1 MRRHPGN
8 VNSLGLTLVFDDG
21 PCHVKEIQAGGLAD
35 LENSRLRSVN
45 FTSEQLQVHDQV
57 IFVNGTSDSRGMA
70 KELHT
75 ASLMTMCVWRPAQT
89 SSTRPPET
97 SPEPAEALLT
107 GAPQQHHQVAPPR
120 AAPQPYAPVAPAAV
134 PTPGGGW
141 PAHAPTMPTAVPT
154 PPPTTATYLPATPAS
169 GPVAAGVGPAP
180 PTFAPPARRED
191 LGSRGHDPWGCD
203 PDPWSQAVAPPAP
216 APQAGPP
223 PGHQREADVL
233 PRAPAAAPGAA
244 PAHATYIPQA
254 MHTAPPTPATTTG
267 LPAMPAGLAPA
278 QEVHP
283 KAGVGRGIEFARLLP
298 APPNAAPAPPPPPPG
313 APPPSAG
320 APPPPCPRPPPLTA
334 SAPARPDVAPDQV
347 AAGPDPGARA
357 AHAGPAAATA
367 AAAVGGGPAAGAP
380 LPTERLDAGGCFQ
393 VRADYAVHLEPQN
406 GYLPLSKD
414 ELVNVRPS
422 TRMRG
427 DAGNR
432 YPEYVFGR
440 RVRTPNDEGWL
451 PTDIIA
457 GIID

>member
-223 PGHQREADVL
+223 PGHHAC
-233 PRAPAAAPGAA
+233 AA
-244 PAHATYIPQA
+244 
-254 MHTAPPTPATTTG
+254 
-267 LPAMPAGLAPA
+267 PAGLAPA

-334 SAPARPDVAPDQV
+334 SAPARPDVAPDHV

-406 GYLPLSKD
+406 EYLPLSGRARERPAQHPD
-414 ELVNVRPS
+414 VRRRRESLPCVCVRPP
-422 TRMRG
+422 G
-427 DAGNR
+427 QDAQ
-432 YPEYVFGR
+432 
-440 RVRTPNDEGWL
+440 
-451 PTDIIA
+451 
-457 GIID
+457 

>member
-75 ASLMTMCVWRPAQT
+75 ASLMTMCVWRLAQT
-89 SSTRPPET
+89 SATGPPET

-278 QEVHP
+278 
-283 KAGVGRGIEFARLLP
+283 
-298 APPNAAPAPPPPPPG
+298 APPLNAAPAPPPPPPG

-334 SAPARPDVAPDQV
+334 SAPARPDVAPDHV

-393 VRADYAVHLEPQN
+393 VRADYAVHSEPQN

-422 TRMRG
+422 SRM
-427 DAGNR
+427 
-432 YPEYVFGR
+432 FGR

-451 PTDIIA
+451 PADILA
-457 GIID
+457 FDS